1 MAHYR
6 ENRISRIKGALRLVL
21 RYLSLAIGT
30 FISLVPLVTVLF
42 ASFKPTKEY
51 NSTGVLQV
59 PANWLNFENYL
70 TAWTKG
76 HMGLAFTNTLLI
88 LVFTLI
94 GAVLTGSMVAYV
106 ISRFDFRGRKLLKGA
121 FLVANLIPGVTMQ
134 VSIYKIMTSLSL
146 VNSIPGVV
154 ILYTGTD
161 IISIYIFLQFFESL
175 PKSLDEAAFLDGAN
189 YFTIFFRILFPLVKP
204 AVVTVAILKGVSTYK
219 EYYIANLYLQSKTR
233 FVTISTSLYAFT
245 GEYGNQYNYICAGV
259 IITIIPILVVFLL
272 LQKYIYNGIAS
283 GAVKE

>member
-1 MAHYR
+1 
-6 ENRISRIKGALRLVL
+6 
-21 RYLSLAIGT
+21 
-30 FISLVPLVTVLF
+30 
-42 ASFKPTKEY
+42 
-51 NSTGVLQV
+51 
-59 PANWLNFENYL
+59 
-70 TAWTKG
+70 
-76 HMGLAFTNTLLI
+76 
-88 LVFTLI
+88 
-94 GAVLTGSMVAYV
+94 
-106 ISRFDFRGRKLLKGA
+106 
-121 FLVANLIPGVTMQ
+121 
-134 VSIYKIMTSLSL
+134 
-146 VNSIPGVV
+146 V